1 MLKQFTYDYY
11 NMCTYRK
18 ERGYNAQRIGPIT
31 LITRI
36 LKNNIYFFLSNVLL
50 DIKCI

>member
-1 MLKQFTYDYY
+1 MLY
-11 NMCTYRK
+11 NLSTLILYRR

-36 LKNNIYFFLSNVLL
+36 LKNIYFFLPNVLL
-50 DIKCI
+50 DIKFI